1 MKLCEISIEAFDKVN
16 CGDITPQA
24 YDKITKTEIVPRK
37 LVEDALSMFEIWER
51 NTAYSMDETD
61 KETDTA
67 TYAMYD
73 GWHNGVRDCINYLKG
88 LLAELEGDEDEIS
101 N

>member
-1 MKLCEISIEAFDKVN
+1 MTIREIFDESVRA
-16 CGDITPQA
+16 CMDA
-24 YDKITKTEIVPRK
+24 KITEDAHIKVLDTEVVPRK

-67 TYAMYD
+67 TYAMYE

-88 LLAELEGDEDEIS
+88 LLVELEGEENEDS
-101 N
+101 D

>member
-1 MKLCEISIEAFDKVN
+1 MKIYEISTEAYSKMY
-16 CGDITPQA
+16 CGDIMPEV
-24 YDKITKTEIVPRK
+24 YNKIVNTEVVPRK

-67 TYAMYD
+67 TYAMYE

-88 LLAELEGDEDEIS
+88 LLAELEGER
-101 N
+101 